1 MMNQPTP
8 WLDVARSHIEQ
19 PITAADMARLIA
31 VVYPEMQTYL
41 ESRDRDGD
49 CGLFVGYCFTRVG
62 IRPPFY
68 PTHERSFLRA
78 FAWSVWGRPAWRM
91 PGDVVVIDRGGW
103 HHVGF
108 YLGEKGPEAWGL
120 LSATQGANREIKE
133 WYFPSAGCAAVRRP

>member
-1 MMNQPTP
+1 M
-8 WLDVARSHIEQ
+8 
-19 PITAADMARLIA
+19 TAIA
-31 VVYPEMQTYL
+31 VFSLPTVSPAWASAHHST
-41 ESRDRDGD
+41 
-49 CGLFVGYCFTRVG
+49 
-62 IRPPFY
+62 PPTNGHSCA
-68 PTHERSFLRA
+68 PLPGA
-78 FAWSVWGRPAWRM
+78 VWGQPAWRT